1 MPLLLCERLLFL
13 KNKTFHSIAISL
25 SKKKAL
31 IFCSTLKAVPI
42 NWTTKKKNMYYNLVY
57 YIISH
62 WCIIKKYCALM
73 FLIEFMNVM
82 KKIKVFHVKY
92 QSNDNSVQF
101 FCKTYVRSST
111 VNMIFWQQFMWN
123 MVKTFTTISFTPYKY
138 TNHT

>member
-1 MPLLLCERLLFL
+1 
-13 KNKTFHSIAISL
+13 
-25 SKKKAL
+25 
-31 IFCSTLKAVPI
+31 
-42 NWTTKKKNMYYNLVY
+42 MYYNLVY

-123 MVKTFTTISFTPYKY
+123 MVKTFTTISLTPYKY
-138 TNHT
+138 TNHTWLPIMRALTKFVYESDLASCYVCARLLHFRPQILRHLCHTKKYWL